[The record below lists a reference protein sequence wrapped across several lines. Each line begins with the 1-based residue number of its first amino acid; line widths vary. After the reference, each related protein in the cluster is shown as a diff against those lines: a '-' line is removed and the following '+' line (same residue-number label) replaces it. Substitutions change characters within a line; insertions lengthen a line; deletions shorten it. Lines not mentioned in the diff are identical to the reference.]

1 MRIKLIILILVFY
14 IFSFEQVHGQGVHA
28 NINFLLGLP
37 NKEFKE
43 NVDRDGYGIGASCLI
58 PLGDSPLFAG
68 LNIGALYYNS
78 KDQAIEVENSSVTL
92 EPLKGAI
99 LAHLVLRTQKTDGR
113 FRPYV
118 EGLVGLQ
125 HFFSRTS
132 SLQGPIYG
140 VVEDGSTLSTN
151 EIAKVFSFGGSCG
164 CMYSIHTYSDRDDES
179 KAKEIL
185 LDLRLRYLYGGET
198 EFIKENYRIEN
209 DNVIFDTVRVRTDLF
224 TIQLGVSFVF

>member
-1 MRIKLIILILVFY
+1 MRITFTIIILVFLVVN
-14 IFSFEQVHGQGVHA
+14 FGQLNAQGVQA
-28 NINFLLGLP
+28 NVNFLMGLP

-43 NVDRDGYGIGASCLI
+43 NVDRDGYGIGVSCLI

-78 KDQAIEVENSSVTL
+78 KDQPIEVENSSVTL
-92 EPLKGAI
+92 EPLKGTI
-99 LAHLVLRTQKTDGR
+99 LAHLLLRGQKTDGR
-113 FRPYV
+113 LRPYI

-132 SLQGPIYG
+132 TLNGPIYG
-140 VVEDGSTLSTN
+140 VIEDGSTLSTN

-164 CMYSIHTYSDRDDES
+164 CMYSIHTYADRDDES

-198 EFIKENYRIEN
+198 EFIKESYRIEG
-209 DNVIFDTVRVRTDLF
+209 DNVIFDTVRSRTDLL
-224 TIQLGVSFVF
+224 TIQLGLSFVF